1 VASNLRRSKR
11 TVGKRIVDI
20 DRRVSRLQRTPPAR
34 RIGRGVIAASNIA
47 QNAVSYPQIAPGV
60 ITDIS
65 GAQATADGKNTIF
78 YTPSVPTSTRIDDI
92 WFDTDD
98 DHKLYRAKSVG
109 ANAIGVGKWE
119 LAVVNASNLTVGE
132 LDANRVIVSN
142 LDAGKITV
150 GTLSGRRVTCTETFV
165 SELGITRTSV
175 AELLANGSISS
186 NYTYVD
192 GVNSLN
198 YYTNIVLNKL
208 TDQGSITCEGTATTN
223 NPAEVMQTKILPGY
237 VSVVQLWNTVGR
249 TMTPTGEGPISD
261 ARLKENVV
269 NLSESVDFTEIINNL
284 RPVEFNFIKDKNKEV
299 QHGFIAQEVFD
310 VYPRA
315 AMQGGEDP
323 QEKPWSVYS
332 SNLIPVLV
340 GALQQAFAKIND
352 LETRLAALEN

>member
-1 VASNLRRSKR
+1 MASNLKRSKR
-11 TVGKRIVDI
+11 TVGKKINDL
-20 DRRVSRLQRTPPAR
+20 DRRVSRLQRNPPAR
-34 RIGRGVIAASNIA
+34 RIGQGVIAASNIA
-47 QNAVSYPQIAPGV
+47 QNAVSYPQLNPTV
-60 ITDIS
+60 VTNIS

-78 YTPSVPTSTRIDDI
+78 YTASVPVANKAGDI

-98 DHKLYRAKSVG
+98 DYKLYRALSAG
-109 ANAIGVGKWE
+109 ADAIGAGEWE
-119 LAVVNASNLTVGE
+119 QAVVNASNLTVGT
-132 LDANRVIVSN
+132 LDASQVTVSN
-142 LDAGKITV
+142 LDAGRITV
-150 GTLSGRRVTCTETFV
+150 GVLSGRKVTCSETIT
-165 SELGITRTSV
+165 SELGVTRTSV
-175 AELLANGSISS
+175 AELLANGSISA
-186 NYTYVD
+186 NFTYVD
-192 GVNSLN
+192 GINSLN

-208 TDQGSITCEGTATTN
+208 TDQGSITCEGTADTN
-223 NPAEVMQTKILPGY
+223 NPAEVKQTKILPGY
-237 VSVVQLWNTVGR
+237 VSVIQLWNTVGR

-269 NLSESVDFTEIINNL
+269 SLSESVDFTEIINNL

-310 VYPRA
+310 VYPKA

-340 GALQQAFAKIND
+340 GALQQAFSRIDN

>member
-150 GTLSGRRVTCTETFV
+150 GTLSGRQVVCQQTAYDPFTGQTVTT
-165 SELGITRTSV
+165 I
-175 AELLANGSISS
+175 AQILANGTMYSGYDFSGPVNTFFSQIYI
-186 NYTYVD
+186 NKNEFGD
-192 GVNSLN
+192 GGDGI
-198 YYTNIVLNKL
+198 TIVGNA
-208 TDQGSITCEGTATTN
+208 TGSTLSTRIRA
-223 NPAEVMQTKILPGY
+223 
-237 VSVVQLWNTVGR
+237 SVI
-249 TMTPTGEGPISD
+249 MTPDLQETSD
-261 ARLKENVV
+261 ARLKENV
-269 NLSESVDFTEIINNL
+269 ESLPTSSAIDIVKSL
-284 RPVEFNFIKDKNKEV
+284 RPVTYNYIGSSKSS
-299 QHGFIAQEVFD
+299 HGFIAQEVHEICEDF
-310 VYPRA
+310 VRV
-315 AMQGGEDP
+315 GGEDP
-323 QEKPWSVYS
+323 VVSPWSISYTSV
-332 SNLIPVLV
+332 IPALTS
-340 GALQQAFAKIND
+340 ALQDCMTKIDD